1 MKIGIVADTH
11 GFFDPRLTE
20 LLAGV
25 EAILHA
31 GDVGTREILDTL
43 ALIAPVRAV
52 RGNTDSLLL
61 DFPLMLRQRLG
72 GVQIEVQHDLTVSRR
87 DLETWRREANLS
99 AFQRERRG
107 RFLRGFGA
115 ATRLVGFGHSHDPC
129 LVNLDGKLFCNPGSA
144 GKQRFSLPR
153 SCAVVEISPENVEVT
168 ILSLGRYER
177 PPIARMSL
185 LLSGGSQL

>member
-43 ALIAPVRAV
+43 ALMAPVRAV

-61 DFPLMLRQRLG
+61 DFPLMLRQRWG
-72 GVQIEVQHDLTVSRR
+72 GVQIEVQHDLTVSR
-87 DLETWRREANLS
+87 
-99 AFQRERRG
+99 
-107 RFLRGFGA
+107 
-115 ATRLVGFGHSHDPC
+115 
-129 LVNLDGKLFCNPGSA
+129 
-144 GKQRFSLPR
+144 
-153 SCAVVEISPENVEVT
+153 
-168 ILSLGRYER
+168 
-177 PPIARMSL
+177 
-185 LLSGGSQL
+185 

>member
-1 MKIGIVADTH
+1 MAMKIGIVADTH

-61 DFPLMLRQRLG
+61 DFPLMLRQRWG
-72 GVQIEVQHDLTVSRR
+72 GVQIEVQHDLTVSR
-87 DLETWRREANLS
+87 
-99 AFQRERRG
+99 
-107 RFLRGFGA
+107 
-115 ATRLVGFGHSHDPC
+115 
-129 LVNLDGKLFCNPGSA
+129 
-144 GKQRFSLPR
+144 
-153 SCAVVEISPENVEVT
+153 
-168 ILSLGRYER
+168 
-177 PPIARMSL
+177 
-185 LLSGGSQL
+185 

>member
-43 ALIAPVRAV
+43 ALMAPVRAV

-61 DFPLMLRQRLG
+61 DLPLVLRQRLG

-87 DLETWRREANLS
+87 DLEAWRSETNLS
-99 AFQRERRG
+99 EFQRERRG
-107 RFLRGFGA
+107 RFLRGFDA
-115 ATRLVGFGHSHDPC
+115 ATRVVIFGHSHDPC
-129 LVNLDGKLFCNPGSA
+129 LVSLDGKLFCNPGSA
-144 GKQRFSLPR
+144 GK
-153 SCAVVEISPENVEVT
+153 
-168 ILSLGRYER
+168 
-177 PPIARMSL
+177 
-185 LLSGGSQL
+185 